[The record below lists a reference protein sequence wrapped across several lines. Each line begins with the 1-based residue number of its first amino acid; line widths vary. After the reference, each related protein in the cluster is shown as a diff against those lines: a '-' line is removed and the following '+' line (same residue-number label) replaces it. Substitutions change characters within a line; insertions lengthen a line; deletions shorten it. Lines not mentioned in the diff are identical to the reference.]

1 MAAELFLTFSMEA
14 TLTRVSSIAAEGIRL
29 AWGLEGQLRK
39 LKQSLIMIR
48 DVLQDAARRSVTDD
62 SVKGWLE
69 KLQDVAYDAED
80 VLDEFA
86 YEILR
91 KDQKKGK
98 VRDCF
103 SLHNPVAFRL
113 NMGQKVKEINGAL
126 DEIRKDAAVFQFT
139 SLHVDR
145 AQEVSWDQDR
155 QTDSFLD
162 SSEIVGRED
171 DVSIVMDML
180 TSLTKHQHVLSVVP
194 IVGMAG
200 LGKTTVAKKVCEVA
214 RERKHFDATL
224 WVCVS
229 NDFNKVKILGEMLQ
243 MIDKTTGGLSS
254 LDAILQNLKK
264 ELEKKTFFLVLD
276 DVWNEDHGKWD
287 DLKEQLLKINS
298 KNGNAVVVTTRSKK
312 VADMMETSPGIQH
325 EPGRLSADQCWSII
339 KQKVSRGGQET
350 IPSDLESIGKQIA
363 KKCGGIPLLAKVLG
377 GTLRQNETQ
386 EWKSILNS
394 RIWDSPDGD
403 KALRVLRLSF
413 DYLSSPTL
421 KKCFA
426 YCSIF
431 PKDFEIEREELVQLW
446 MAEGFLRPSNGR
458 MEDEGNKC
466 FNDLLANSF
475 FQDVE
480 RNECEIVTSCK
491 MHDLVHDLALQV
503 SKSEVLNLE
512 EDSALDG
519 ASHIRHLNLI
529 SRGDVEATLTAVD
542 ARKLRTVFSM
552 VDVFNGSWKF
562 KSLRT
567 LKLRGLNITE
577 LPDSICKL
585 KHLRYLDVSRT
596 SIRELPESIT
606 KLYHLERLRFTDC
619 KLLEKLPKKMRN
631 LVSLRHLHFDDPKLV
646 PDEVRLL
653 TRLQTLPLFAVGPGH
668 MAEELGCLKELRGAL
683 KICKLEQVRD
693 REEAEK
699 AELSG
704 KRMNKLV
711 FEWSDDEGNS
721 SVNSEDVLEGLQP
734 HRDIRSLTIE
744 GYGGENFSSWIL
756 QLDNLTVLRLNGCSK
771 LRQLPTLGCL
781 PRLKILKM
789 SRMPNVKCIGNEFYS
804 SSGGV
809 AVLFPALKEL
819 TLSKMDGLEEWMVPG
834 GEVVAVFPCLEKLS
848 IKKCGKLES
857 IPICRLS
864 SLVQFEIEG
873 CDELRYFSGEFD
885 GFTSLRILSIQSCS
899 KLASIPSVQHCTA
912 MVELYIYGCCEFI
925 SIPGDFRELKYSLKI
940 VTVIGCKLG
949 ALPSGLQCCASLE
962 ALEIW
967 DWNELIHISDL
978 QELSSLQSLAI
989 SECDK
994 LISIDWHG
1002 LRQLSSLVQLQI
1014 IACRSLSDFPEDD
1027 CLGGLTHLKELEIGG
1042 FSEEMEAFPAGVLN
1056 SIQHLNLSG
1065 SLKSLSIWGW
1075 DKLKSVPHQLQH
1087 LTALET
1093 LEIEG
1098 FNGEEFEEALPEWL
1112 ANLSSLQR
1120 LDIYNCKNLKYMPSS
1135 TAIQRLSK
1143 LKTLHIAWGC
1153 PHLEENC
1160 RKENGSEWPKIS
1172 HIPTINI
1179 R

>member
-171 DVSIVMDML
+171 D
-180 TSLTKHQHVLSVVP
+180 
-194 IVGMAG
+194 
-200 LGKTTVAKKVCEVA
+200 
-214 RERKHFDATL
+214 
-224 WVCVS
+224 
-229 NDFNKVKILGEMLQ
+229 
-243 MIDKTTGGLSS
+243 
-254 LDAILQNLKK
+254 
-264 ELEKKTFFLVLD
+264 
-276 DVWNEDHGKWD
+276 
-287 DLKEQLLKINS
+287 
-298 KNGNAVVVTTRSKK
+298 
-312 VADMMETSPGIQH
+312 
-325 EPGRLSADQCWSII
+325 
-339 KQKVSRGGQET
+339 
-350 IPSDLESIGKQIA
+350 
-363 KKCGGIPLLAKVLG
+363 
-377 GTLRQNETQ
+377 
-386 EWKSILNS
+386 
-394 RIWDSPDGD
+394 
-403 KALRVLRLSF
+403 
-413 DYLSSPTL
+413 
-421 KKCFA
+421 
-426 YCSIF
+426 
-431 PKDFEIEREELVQLW
+431 
-446 MAEGFLRPSNGR
+446 
-458 MEDEGNKC
+458 
-466 FNDLLANSF
+466 
-475 FQDVE
+475 
-480 RNECEIVTSCK
+480 
-491 MHDLVHDLALQV
+491 
-503 SKSEVLNLE
+503 